1 MRSHMVLISRT
12 VSLGAAAVLAGT
24 LLTGAWADPAQA
36 EDANDDVSALA
47 CTAAYQLDWQ
57 ATTSPERSAADRDGA
72 EKTYEA
78 LRASTAQDSG
88 SVSAAVAEQTSAL
101 KARVGSSSE
110 GLTEIVEACDV
121 AWNGG
126 VSDYAAQYAAPPAP
140 STTTSADI
148 TTFENTEPSSYAP
161 APSPVESAEYE
172 TTDRRATGIMNTWT
186 YAIEDYYAG
195 GEYDYD
201 QERELSDLYRR
212 LRSRLQD
219 ELSVAE
225 TNGCD
230 SLANDIR
237 YGLNNWDNPF

>member
-1 MRSHMVLISRT
+1 MRELRT
-12 VSLGAAAVLAGT
+12 IGVSGLAGLAG
-24 LLTGAWADPAQA
+24 LLLIGGSHGRAGAEAPEQ
-36 EDANDDVSALA
+36 DVSALA

-78 LRASTAQDSG
+78 LRAVAVQDQDA
-88 SVSAAVAEQTSAL
+88 VSAAVAQQTAEL
-101 KARVGSSSE
+101 KAHVGLSSE

-121 AWNGG
+121 AWSGDA
-126 VSDYAAQYAAPPAP
+126 SDHAAQYAPPPAP
-140 STTTSADI
+140 SPTTSADI
-148 TTFENTEPSSYAP
+148 TTFENTEEPQYSAP
-161 APSPVESAEYE
+161 APSRADSAECD

-186 YAIEDYYAG
+186 YAMEDYFAG
-195 GEYDYD
+195 GVRDYD

-212 LRSRLQD
+212 LRSRLED
-219 ELSVAE
+219 ELSTAE
-225 TNGCD
+225 TYGCD